1 MSVSYTHLDV
11 YKRQVYV
18 NGKLYYRGIY
28 PKIKN
33 YQLDVW
39 RRENAEPSQISPDGP
54 HFDLMLPT
62 LYFIQSIGRELIKKP
77 MAYTFQ
83 GTYLGGVNEN
93 WGAAARSM
101 GLVSRTVNLI
111 ELNMHYENKIL
122 FINISGTAID
132 DSPWA
137 NEKTRLKPISF
148 EIKCP
153 IPVALISR
161 VFQGPDW
168 EVLRLQESF
177 ECESDE
183 EYWEL
188 INNGTRKKN

>member
-1 MSVSYTHLDV
+1 LITDGE
-11 YKRQVYV
+11 VYV
-18 NGKLYYRGIY
+18 DGKLYYRGIY
-28 PKIKN
+28 PKINN

-62 LYFIQSIGRELIKKP
+62 LNFIQSIGDNLRKKP

-83 GTYLGGVNEN
+83 GSNLGCVYDN

-111 ELNMHYENKIL
+111 ELNMHFENKIL
-122 FINISGTAID
+122 FINASGTAID

-137 NEKTRLKPISF
+137 NEKTRLEPISF

-153 IPVALISR
+153 IPVALISSI
-161 VFQGPDW
+161 FKGPDW